1 MRTALSSHII
11 LTFSTDFIVPHCH
24 QAGTIL
30 TVSTVLIPYIACMA
44 GQARYTTGTKH
55 LLLVLVSK

>member
-30 TVSTVLIPYIACMA
+30 TVSTAFYTVYCLA